1 MKTIKFFL
9 RLNFPIVAS
18 YLIAGVL
25 IVNILPGS
33 SSNRLPSSSSSDA
46 LNTAYLSSSSE
57 GNRGTQDLTS
67 VVIESKTKNTLELAS
82 SIKNDKKFANNRS
95 RNAQNRY
102 GEWMESNRKVK
113 ADSPRHYALLQFE
126 KYEWEVDPQ
135 WGCLDRL
142 WWHESNWNYKAGD
155 SSGRGAYGIPQ
166 SAPGNKMKESGE
178 DWKTNPE
185 TQIDWGLNYID
196 NRYGAPCKAFKF
208 WKQQAEYGDMG
219 YGWY

>member
-9 RLNFPIVAS
+9 RLNLPLLAS
-18 YLIAGVL
+18 YLAAVLL
-25 IVNILPGS
+25 IVNIIPGS
-33 SSNRLPSSSSSDA
+33 SSSLLSKKDTPLKES
-46 LNTAYLSSSSE
+46 YLSSSSE
-57 GNRGTQDLTS
+57 GTLKL
-67 VVIESKTKNTLELAS
+67 ESIAALPLEAKSPSILEVAN
-82 SIKNDKKFANNRS
+82 SIKNDEKFVNNRS

-113 ADSPRHYALLQFE
+113 INSPRHYALLQFE
-126 KYEWEVDPQ
+126 KYEWNIDPQ

-166 SAPGNKMKESGE
+166 SAPGNKMKEAGQ
-178 DWKTNPE
+178 DWKNNPE
-185 TQIDWGLNYID
+185 TQIDWGLDYIN
-196 NRYGAPCKAFKF
+196 NRYGTPCKAFKF

>member
-9 RLNFPIVAS
+9 RLNFPVVAS
-18 YLIAGVL
+18 YLLMIAL
-25 IVNILPGS
+25 ILNILPGS
-33 SSNRLPSSSSSDA
+33 SSDRLADGGSSTSESYISSSSVHSNKLEA
-46 LNTAYLSSSSE
+46 LAAVQLET
-57 GNRGTQDLTS
+57 
-67 VVIESKTKNTLELAS
+67 ESKNIRDTAS
-82 SIKNDKKFANNRS
+82 SVKNEERFVNNRS

-102 GEWMESNRKVK
+102 DEWMRSDRKVK
-113 ADSPRHYALLQFE
+113 SDSPRHYALLQFE
-126 KYEWEVDPQ
+126 KYEWQIDPQ

-155 SSGRGAYGIPQ
+155 SSGKGAYGIPQ

-185 TQIDWGLNYID
+185 TQIDWGLNYIN
-196 NRYGAPCKAFKF
+196 NRYGSPCKAFKF